1 MESATRWVD
10 LGACYG
16 RSYSPQRTEA
26 LILLQPIDGRYKLC
40 RIGYRTLDVPSV
52 SSYVLVNT
60 GKQLTLI
67 MSTSVS
73 SFFGSAVAESRV
85 VNS

>member
-1 MESATRWVD
+1 VESATRWVD

-16 RSYSPQRTEA
+16 RPYSPQRAEA
-26 LILLQPIDGRYKLC
+26 LILLEPIKSRYKLC

-52 SSYVLVNT
+52 SSYVFVKT
-60 GKQLTLI
+60 GKLLTLI
-67 MSTSVS
+67 ISTSVS